1 MTENNKK
8 LSEIISAAKTA
19 AISYYKLTGKPL
31 GITGEIAECE
41 AARLMDLELAEAR
54 SPGYD
59 AIDKNGKL
67 IQIKARRIAEDRR
80 NKSQRVGSIRLDHKW
95 DSVMLVLM
103 DEQYDVFAIYEA
115 EREAI
120 KAEIERPGSV
130 ARNERGALPVSTVKR
145 IGKQVWPKE

>member
-1 MTENNKK
+1 MNNNKK
-8 LSEIISAAKTA
+8 LTEIISAAKKA
-19 AISYYKLTGKPL
+19 AIAYYELTGKPL

-41 AARLMDLELAEAR
+41 AASLLGLELAEAR

-67 IQIKARRIAEDRR
+67 IQIKARRITQEGS

-103 DEQYDVFAIYEA
+103 DEKYDVFSIYDA

-120 KAEIERPGSV
+120 KLEIERPGSV
-130 ARNERGALPVSTVKR
+130 ARNERGALPVSTIKK
-145 IGKQVWPKE
+145 IGRLVWPT

>member
-1 MTENNKK
+1 MADHVK
-8 LSEIISAAKTA
+8 LEEILSNAKTA
-19 AISYYKLTGKPL
+19 AIAYYELTGKPL

-41 AARLMDLELAEAR
+41 AARLLSLELAEAR

-59 AIDKNGKL
+59 AIDINGKR
-67 IQIKARRIAEDRR
+67 IQIKARRIAKDRL
-80 NKSQRVGSIRLDHKW
+80 NKSQRVGSIKLDHGW

-115 EREAI
+115 GRDAI
-120 KAEIERPGSV
+120 KIELERPGSV

>member
-1 MTENNKK
+1 MTDNKK
-8 LSEIISAAKTA
+8 LLEIISNAKTA
-19 AISYYKLTGKPL
+19 AIAYYELMGKPL

-41 AARLMDLELAEAR
+41 AARLLDLELAEAR

-59 AIDKNGKL
+59 AIDKNGKR
-67 IQIKARRIAEDRR
+67 IQIKARRIAKDRR
-80 NKSQRVGSIRLDHKW
+80 NKSQRVGSIKLDHAW

-115 EREAI
+115 ERDAI

-130 ARNERGALPVSTVKR
+130 ARNERGALPVSKIKK
-145 IGKQVWPKE
+145 IGRLVWPT